1 MPRGWNQQRG
11 GFDNGLPRRGNGG
24 RPNNGGRGR
33 GRSDPLAHNST
44 PFVSAPQLLFEG
56 SVSADGKSANTRSQ
70 LTRKTDVCI
79 ITVEVFDF
87 NNMPTLDALNGQ
99 KANFRGRGRGRGGLH
114 RAIPRGG
121 PVLPVNPRSHPV
133 FVPQATNGSHNASR
147 GRARGAFPFY
157 DSDYLDPFTH
167 SNHSPSP
174 ALRSKG
180 GGLGF
185 DNSPGPNSKPIGSG
199 RWDPATRPF
208 LKPIKF
214 VRAKERLF
222 EADPDELIQ
231 AHELKPHPSQCFCVS
246 PTYTYVTQVTIWI
259 HKLR

>member
-1 MPRGWNQQRG
+1 M
-11 GFDNGLPRRGNGG
+11 
-24 RPNNGGRGR
+24 PNNGGRGR

-44 PFVSAPQLLFEG
+44 PFVTAPQWLFES
-56 SVSADGKSANTRSQ
+56 SVSADGKCSNTRSQ
-70 LTRKTDVCI
+70 LTRKFDKYI

-87 NNMPTLDALNGQ
+87 NNMPTLDALSGQ
-99 KANFRGRGRGRGGLH
+99 KPNFRGRGRGRGGPH

-121 PVLPVNPRSHPV
+121 PVLPVNPHHHPV
-133 FVPQATNGSHNASR
+133 FVPRATNGSHNAPR
-147 GRARGAFPFY
+147 GRVRGAFPLY
-157 DSDYLDPFTH
+157 DGDYLDPYTH
-167 SNHSPSP
+167 PNHNPSP

-185 DNSPGPNSKPIGSG
+185 DNSPGPNSMPVSSG

-222 EADPDELIQ
+222 EADPDELLQ
-231 AHELKPHPSQCFCVS
+231 AHELKPHPSQCFCV
-246 PTYTYVTQVTIWI
+246 
-259 HKLR
+259 

>member
-1 MPRGWNQQRG
+1 
-11 GFDNGLPRRGNGG
+11 
-24 RPNNGGRGR
+24 
-33 GRSDPLAHNST
+33 
-44 PFVSAPQLLFEG
+44 
-56 SVSADGKSANTRSQ
+56 
-70 LTRKTDVCI
+70 
-79 ITVEVFDF
+79 
-87 NNMPTLDALNGQ
+87 MPTLDALNGQ
-99 KANFRGRGRGRGGLH
+99 KLNFRGRGRGRGGLH

-121 PVLPVNPRSHPV
+121 PVLPVNSHSHPV
-133 FVPQATNGSHNASR
+133 LVPRATNGSSNAPR
-147 GRARGAFPFY
+147 GRGRGAFPLY
-157 DSDYLDPFTH
+157 AANYLDPYTH

-185 DNSPGPNSKPIGSG
+185 DSSPGPNSKPIDSG

-231 AHELKPHPSQCFCVS
+231 AHELKPHPSQCFCV
-246 PTYTYVTQVTIWI
+246 
-259 HKLR
+259 